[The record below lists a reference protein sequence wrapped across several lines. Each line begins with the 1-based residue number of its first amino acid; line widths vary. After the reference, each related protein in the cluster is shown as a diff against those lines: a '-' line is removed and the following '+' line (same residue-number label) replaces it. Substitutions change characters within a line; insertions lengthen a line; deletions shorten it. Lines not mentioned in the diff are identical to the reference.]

1 MTREPEAT
9 IELRVGSQILQML
22 VLRHYW
28 LDRRSDWYGPIVV
41 VQRFAQ
47 TSSFDVH

>member
-28 LDRRSDWYGPIVV
+28 LDRDGDLVWSHCCGREVRANS
-41 VQRFAQ
+41 QF
-47 TSSFDVH
+47 